1 MNPMTF
7 LRTQWDRVG
16 AWVCIAGGA
25 IVLLLG
31 WWGISGT
38 TTVGRQLP
46 YIISGGL
53 FGVFLL
59 GLGGMLWVSADLR
72 DEWRELWGI
81 RDALNKVAA
90 GQSTSLSDSRFV
102 LSPEETKEAEAVLAG
117 GQLRSSS
124 GSAAAM
130 SNHRRRAAVN
140 SAGHEA

>member
-25 IVLLLG
+25 VVLLLG

-38 TTVGRQLP
+38 TNVGRQLP

-59 GLGGMLWVSADLR
+59 GIGGMLWVSADLR

-90 GQSTSLSDSRFV
+90 GQGASLDSAAFV
-102 LSPEETKEAEAVLAG
+102 LSAEERQEAEAVLAG
-117 GQLRSSS
+117 GQLRT
-124 GSAAAM
+124 AAAANS

-140 SAGHEA
+140 EA

>member
-38 TTVGRQLP
+38 TNVGRQLP

-59 GLGGMLWVSADLR
+59 GVGGLLWVSADLR
-72 DEWRELWGI
+72 DEWRELWAI
-81 RDALNKVAA
+81 RDALVKVAA
-90 GQSTSLSDSRFV
+90 GQSADLSNPAFA
-102 LSPEETKEAEAVLAG
+102 LTAEETEEAEAVLAG
-117 GQLRSSS
+117 GQL
-124 GSAAAM
+124 GS
-130 SNHRRRAAVN
+130 HRRRAVNSGANSGAKPAVN
-140 SAGHEA
+140 EA

>member
-16 AWVCIAGGA
+16 AWVCIAAGA

-38 TTVGRQLP
+38 TNVGRQLP

-59 GLGGMLWVSADLR
+59 GVGGMLWVSADLR
-72 DEWRELWGI
+72 DEWRELWVI
-81 RDALNKVAA
+81 RDALAKVAA
-90 GQSTSLSDSRFV
+90 GQSADLSNPAFA
-102 LSPEETKEAEAVLAG
+102 LSAEETEEAQAVLAG
-117 GQLRSSS
+117 GQLGSHRRRSSS
-124 GSAAAM
+124 TG
-130 SNHRRRAAVN
+130 RTGAAVN
-140 SAGHEA
+140 EA

>member
-7 LRTQWDRVG
+7 LRAQWDRVG

-38 TTVGRQLP
+38 TNVGRQLP

-59 GLGGMLWVSADLR
+59 GIGGLLWVSADLK
-72 DEWRELWGI
+72 DEWRELWAI
-81 RDALNKVAA
+81 RDALVKVAA
-90 GQSTSLSDSRFV
+90 GQSADLSNPTFA
-102 LSPEETKEAEAVLAG
+102 LTAEETREAEAVMAG
-117 GQLRSSS
+117 GQL
-124 GSAAAM
+124 GS
-130 SNHRRRAAVN
+130 HRRRAVKSGVNSGANPAVN
-140 SAGHEA
+140 EA

>member
-7 LRTQWDRVG
+7 VRAQWDRVG

-38 TTVGRQLP
+38 TSVGRQLP

-59 GLGGMLWVSADLR
+59 GLGGLLWVSADLR
-72 DEWRELWGI
+72 DEWRELWSI
-81 RDALNKVAA
+81 RDALVKIAA
-90 GQSTSLSDSRFV
+90 GQGGNVENSAFALT
-102 LSPEETKEAEAVLAG
+102 PEEHEEAAAVLAG
-117 GQLRSSS
+117 GQLHPVSASNGSSS
-124 GSAAAM
+124 S
-130 SNHRRRAAVN
+130 HRRRSTAVN
-140 SAGHEA
+140 EA

>member
-7 LRTQWDRVG
+7 LRAQWDRVG
-16 AWVCIAGGA
+16 AWVCIAAGA

-38 TTVGRQLP
+38 TNVGRQLP

-90 GQSTSLSDSRFV
+90 GQSAGLDNPAFALSA
-102 LSPEETKEAEAVLAG
+102 EEHSEAQAVLAG
-117 GQLRSSS
+117 GQLRTANATSSS
-124 GSAAAM
+124 
-130 SNHRRRAAVN
+130 HRRRAAVN
-140 SAGHEA
+140 EA